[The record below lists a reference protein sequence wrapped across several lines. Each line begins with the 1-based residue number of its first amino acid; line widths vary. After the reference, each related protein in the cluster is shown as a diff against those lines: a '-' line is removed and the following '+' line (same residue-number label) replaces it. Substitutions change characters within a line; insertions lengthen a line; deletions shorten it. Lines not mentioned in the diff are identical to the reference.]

1 MSGLKVYLDKK
12 FDFLFWFEYK
22 DILLAVAES
31 SDLEEDFWLHNSVVK
46 TKLGAHIVDYFL
58 EDFNKDFQHIGVY
71 IFDFVEGLEDL
82 LTIVSAIVRVIDT
95 NKLRYAGR
103 IYFFANCCTCQSLVG
118 IGNWLEGCNMVKFG
132 AEDRC
137 DFCA

>member
-12 FDFLFWFEYK
+12 YDFLFWFEYK

-31 SDLEEDFWLHNSVVK
+31 DDLEEDFWLHNSVVK

-58 EDFNKDFQHIGVY
+58 EDFNKDFQHVGVY

-82 LTIVSAIVRVIDT
+82 LTIVSAIVKVIDV

-103 IYFFANCCTCQSLVG
+103 IYFFANCCTCERWVG
-118 IGNWLEGCNMVKFG
+118 IGNWLEGCNMVQYG